1 MPLSVIDGP
10 LFHQVRAADEKEE
23 ANRSFNPWRTGTD
36 PVEPRIARD
45 FFVRMSL
52 PLAAEHELKVFVS
65 NPFVYSHLVH
75 LFFPEAKTSSRA
87 LSAAGADH
95 GGGAVR
101 SAQDGG
107 GASQRRCPERCPP
120 FLSWHSLRETLLTT
134 ALVLGHVIALP
145 LLLVVPRWMEIEI
158 EERLRKAITDRRL
171 PIGIVWF
178 FPSGRFALWC
188 LATAGLAALVTTLPA
203 PPLASTDRSSG
214 ELPNLEGVPLL
225 HSLAVVSPLGVL
237 YSDLLLL
244 SYALGWA
251 LGELSDLLTT
261 ASWWF
266 YIRDIFNVV
275 DILLV
280 VGMLATLGTRLALT
294 HGVVAGEAAQ
304 AIALPCQALTAW
316 LAWLRLLQLLF
327 IFPRTG
333 PLLIMTIR
341 MLEDLWQVMSL

>member
-1 MPLSVIDGP
+1 M
-10 LFHQVRAADEKEE
+10 RE
-23 ANRSFNPWRTGTD
+23 A
-36 PVEPRIARD
+36 
-45 FFVRMSL
+45 
-52 PLAAEHELKVFVS
+52 
-65 NPFVYSHLVH
+65 
-75 LFFPEAKTSSRA
+75 
-87 LSAAGADH
+87 
-95 GGGAVR
+95 
-101 SAQDGG
+101 
-107 GASQRRCPERCPP
+107 
-120 FLSWHSLRETLLTT
+120 LLTT
-134 ALVLGHVIALP
+134 ALMLGHVIALP
-145 LLLVVPRWMEIEI
+145 FLLVVPRRMEIEI
-158 EERLRKAITDRRL
+158 EERLRRAIMDRRL

-203 PPLASTDRSSG
+203 PPLASTDRSSSE
-214 ELPNLEGVPLL
+214 ELPNLEGLPLL
-225 HSLAVVSPLGVL
+225 HSLGVVSPLGVL
-237 YSDLLLL
+237 YADLLLL

-280 VGMLATLGTRLALT
+280 VGMLSTLGTRLALT
-294 HGVVAGEAAQ
+294 HGVVEGEAAQ
-304 AIALPCQALTAW
+304 SIALPCQALTAW

-341 MLEDLWQVMSL
+341 MLEDLWQVMTL

>member
-1 MPLSVIDGP
+1 MPLSATECP
-10 LFHQVRAADEKEE
+10 FFHQVRAADEKEE

-75 LFFPEAKTSSRA
+75 LFFPEAKTSFRA
-87 LSAAGADH
+87 LSAAGAD
-95 GGGAVR
+95 R
-101 SAQDGG
+101 GG
-107 GASQRRCPERCPP
+107 GASERRCPERGPP
-120 FLSWHSLRETLLTT
+120 FLSWHAMREALLTT
-134 ALVLGHVIALP
+134 ALMLGHVIALP
-145 LLLVVPRWMEIEI
+145 LLLVVPRRMEIEI
-158 EERLRKAITDRRL
+158 EERLRRAIMDRRL

-203 PPLASTDRSSG
+203 PPLASTDRSSSE
-214 ELPNLEGVPLL
+214 ELPNLEGLPLL
-225 HSLAVVSPLGVL
+225 HSLGVVSPLGVL
-237 YSDLLLL
+237 YADLLLL

-280 VGMLATLGTRLALT
+280 VGMLSTLGTRLALT
-294 HGVVAGEAAQ
+294 HGVVEGEAAQ
-304 AIALPCQALTAW
+304 SIALPCQALTAW

-341 MLEDLWQVMSL
+341 MLEDLWQVMTL

>member
-1 MPLSVIDGP
+1 
-10 LFHQVRAADEKEE
+10 
-23 ANRSFNPWRTGTD
+23 
-36 PVEPRIARD
+36 
-45 FFVRMSL
+45 
-52 PLAAEHELKVFVS
+52 
-65 NPFVYSHLVH
+65 
-75 LFFPEAKTSSRA
+75 
-87 LSAAGADH
+87 
-95 GGGAVR
+95 
-101 SAQDGG
+101 
-107 GASQRRCPERCPP
+107 
-120 FLSWHSLRETLLTT
+120 
-134 ALVLGHVIALP
+134 
-145 LLLVVPRWMEIEI
+145 
-158 EERLRKAITDRRL
+158 
-171 PIGIVWF
+171 
-178 FPSGRFALWC
+178 
-188 LATAGLAALVTTLPA
+188 
-203 PPLASTDRSSG
+203 
-214 ELPNLEGVPLL
+214 LEGVPLL

-237 YSDLLLL
+237 YADLLLL